1 MHYPPSLE
9 RLVDE
14 LARLPGIGPK
24 SAQRLAFHL
33 MRTSQQQAEHLAQA
47 ILEARRRVLPCPECG
62 FFAEPQ
68 GSDGRCVLCRDPR
81 RDRSVVCVVE
91 DAKDV
96 VAIEGTHEYRGLY
109 HVLGGVLSPMDG
121 VGPEELHLPVL
132 ARRIEEGQVREVIVA
147 TDPDV
152 EGEATA
158 MFLAHWLRGRPVK
171 VTRIARGL
179 PMGGDLDYAD
189 TLTLVRALEGRR
201 EIAAE
206 SDGGAAVGLPRP
218 SNDRV

>member
-1 MHYPPSLE
+1 MNYPPSLE
-9 RLVDE
+9 RLIDE
-14 LARLPGIGPK
+14 LARLPGVGPK

-33 MRTSQQQAEHLAQA
+33 LRTQHQQAEHLAQA
-47 ILEARRRVLPCPECG
+47 ILEAHSKVLPCPECG

-68 GSDGRCVLCRDPR
+68 GEDARCLLCRDVR
-81 RDRSVVCVVE
+81 RDRGVICVVE

-96 VAIEGTHEYRGLY
+96 VALEATHEFRGLY
-109 HVLGGVLSPMDG
+109 HVLGGALSPMEG
-121 VGPEELHLPVL
+121 MGPEELHLPAL
-132 ARRIEEGQVREVIVA
+132 DRRLETGRVREIILA

-158 MFLAHWLRGRPVK
+158 MFLAHWLRSRPVR

-189 TLTLVRALEGRR
+189 VLTLVRALEGRR
-201 EIAAE
+201 EISTE
-206 SDGGAAVGLPRP
+206 RSSDDAQGLPRQL
-218 SNDRV
+218 NDRV